1 MDIGGDYMELNKQNP
16 LLASWLAF
24 TSIQEKAA
32 NELENALQAAHQLSL
47 REFYVLLFLAQA
59 SEKKLRLQQL
69 QEMVNLSQSALSRL
83 VARME
88 AKSCGALERHIC
100 QDDRRGIYT
109 SLTASGEE
117 KFAKAKNTFQQ
128 TLNETLKKDEVYQ
141 GLTQLVKELENYK

>member
-1 MDIGGDYMELNKQNP
+1 MELNEQSP
-16 LLASWLAF
+16 FVASWLTL
-24 TSIQEKAA
+24 TSMQERVA

-88 AKSCGALERHIC
+88 AKSCGALQRHVC

-109 SLTASGEE
+109 SLTAYGEE
-117 KFAKAKNTFQQ
+117 KLAKAKKTFQQ
-128 TLNETLKKDEVYQ
+128 TLNEALKKDEVYQ
-141 GLTQLVKELENYK
+141 GLTQLVKELGNYK